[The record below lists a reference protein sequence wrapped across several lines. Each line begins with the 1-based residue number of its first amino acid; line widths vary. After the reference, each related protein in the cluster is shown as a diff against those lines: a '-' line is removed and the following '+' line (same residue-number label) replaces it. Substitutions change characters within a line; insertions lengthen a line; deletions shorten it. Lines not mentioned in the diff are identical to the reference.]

1 MLSFDFEWL
10 DGSGVRGPE
19 LATTWATL
27 EVKAGD
33 STVTRVLDRH
43 ARTVR
48 DFVFVPLYPLAEWLV
63 TNWWFLTHEMENPL
77 KAGDP
82 GFRRRHALA
91 DNREGYALPRL
102 EATPSGNRTRL
113 SWEPYRPPSTTVEFL
128 EGGQTWLDSAEFR
141 ESCAAL
147 VDRVVGRLTTLGVDG
162 TFLEQ
167 EWAAIQTADDEESKF
182 CAAAAGLGWD
192 PYAIDEASSARLLE
206 LEQRLSAAVLEEAI
220 PALDPAA
227 LNEGCDAILG
237 AIADARSNALPLQ
250 RLRSIGQRILAGAHT
265 VSAAPWVAGYDLAR
279 QLRRELDVEREPL
292 PTTAALA
299 SALGESAEKID
310 NVPTVASLGGA
321 TLIDGAVTHDDA
333 GHPAFALRS
342 LREDNRRFL
351 FCRALAPAM
360 DGSGSDTL
368 LTKARSEQQQ
378 RNRAF
383 AAEFL
388 VPAESLRERVPHP
401 VVDGHDI
408 DELAATFGVSD
419 WVIRHQLDN
428 HRIAQVW

>member
-10 DGSGVRGPE
+10 EGSGVRGPE
-19 LATTWATL
+19 LAATWATL

-33 STVTRVLDRH
+33 STVTRVLDRR
-43 ARTVR
+43 AKTVR
-48 DFVFVPLYPLAEWLV
+48 DFVVVPLYPLAEWLV
-63 TNWWFLTHEMENPL
+63 TNWWFLTHEKENPL

-82 GFRRRHALA
+82 RFRRRHALA
-91 DNREGYALPRL
+91 DNREGYALPCL

-113 SWEPYRPPSTTVEFL
+113 GWEPDRPPSTTVEFL
-128 EGGQTWLDSAEFR
+128 GGGQIWLDSREFR

-147 VDRVVGRLTTLGVDG
+147 VDRVVGRLTTLGVDD

-167 EWAAIQTADDEESKF
+167 EWAAIQAADDEESKF
-182 CAAAAGLGWD
+182 CASAAGLGWD
-192 PYAIDEASSARLLE
+192 PYALDEAASAGLLE
-206 LEQRLSAAVLEEAI
+206 LGQRLSDAVLEEAI
-220 PALDPAA
+220 PAFDPVA
-227 LNEGCDAILG
+227 LNEGCDAVLR

-250 RLRSIGQRILAGAHT
+250 RLRSFGQRVSGTHT
-265 VSAAPWVAGYDLAR
+265 VSAAPWVVGYDLAR
-279 QLRRELDVEREPL
+279 QLRRELDIEREPL

-299 SALGESAEKID
+299 SALGESAENID
-310 NVPTVASLGGA
+310 NVPTVASLPGA

-333 GHPAFALRS
+333 GHPGFALRS
-342 LREDNRRFL
+342 VRDDNRRFL

-360 DGSGSDTL
+360 DWSGSDTL

-388 VPAESLRERVPHP
+388 VPADSLRERVPHA

-408 DELAATFGVSD
+408 DELAGTFGVSD
-419 WVIRHQLDN
+419 WVIRHQLIN

>member
-10 DGSGVRGPE
+10 EGSGVRGPE
-19 LATTWATL
+19 LAATWATL

-33 STVTRVLDRH
+33 STVTRVLDRR

-91 DNREGYALPRL
+91 DNREGYALPCL

-113 SWEPYRPPSTTVEFL
+113 SWEPDRPPSTTVEFL
-128 EGGQTWLDSAEFR
+128 EGGQTWVDSGEFR

-147 VDRVVGRLTTLGVDG
+147 VDRVVGRLTTLGVDD

-167 EWAAIQTADDEESKF
+167 E
-182 CAAAAGLGWD
+182 C
-192 PYAIDEASSARLLE
+192 
-206 LEQRLSAAVLEEAI
+206 
-220 PALDPAA
+220 
-227 LNEGCDAILG
+227 
-237 AIADARSNALPLQ
+237 
-250 RLRSIGQRILAGAHT
+250 
-265 VSAAPWVAGYDLAR
+265 
-279 QLRRELDVEREPL
+279 
-292 PTTAALA
+292 
-299 SALGESAEKID
+299 
-310 NVPTVASLGGA
+310 
-321 TLIDGAVTHDDA
+321 DGAVTHDDA

-360 DGSGSDTL
+360 DWSGSDTL

-388 VPAESLRERVPHP
+388 VPAESLRQRVPHA

-419 WVIRHQLDN
+419 WVIRHQLVN